1 VCKPY
6 AKDKEALRAK
16 LLATTLSLD
25 KLLRLEQLEWAVGL
39 EAALGGGAAA
49 GMAAAAAAGAGA
61 GAGAAAGAG
70 AGGGA
75 GAAAG
80 MAAATAGAGYGA
92 GSYTRPLFGST

>member
-1 VCKPY
+1 MCKPY

-49 GMAAAAAAGAGA
+49 GMAAA
-61 GAGAAAGAG
+61 
-70 AGGGA
+70 
-75 GAAAG
+75 
-80 MAAATAGAGYGA
+80 TAGAGYGA